1 MARNPN
7 DPYDPYRP
15 TMSEPDIDREVRL
28 EREAQFD
35 PELAEG
41 RASTSRMALLALA
54 IALALGAVFYSLNNS
69 SVHRASTS
77 PPAQTAQTK
86 PTLPNS
92 QPGMTTGSA
101 TNGQTLPKSSSTG
114 SELDRVDNP
123 TAGQNNDNR

>member
-15 TMSEPDIDREVRL
+15 TMSEHDIDREVRL

-41 RASTSRMALLALA
+41 RASTTRMALLALA
-54 IALALGAVFYSLNNS
+54 IALALGAVFYSLNNTS
-69 SVHRASTS
+69 IHQASTN
-77 PPAQTAQTK
+77 PPAQTAKTQ
-86 PTLPNS
+86 PANPNS

-101 TNGQTLPKSSSTG
+101 INHPTPPQSSSTG
-114 SELDRVDNP
+114 
-123 TAGQNNDNR
+123 TAGENNDNR

>member
-1 MARNPN
+1 MARIPS

-15 TMSEPDIDREVRL
+15 AGSDYDADREARL

-41 RASTSRMALLALA
+41 RPSGGKFALFALA
-54 IALALGAVFYSLNNS
+54 VALILGAVFYGLNNT
-69 SVHRASTS
+69 SVHQASTA

-86 PTLPNS
+86 PANPNS
-92 QPGMTTGSA
+92 QPGMTTGAAMSRP
-101 TNGQTLPKSSSTG
+101 TPPQSPSTG
-114 SELDRVDNP
+114 SEIDRAANP